1 MSFNNHLAFNISKAT
16 PTTSTTNTNTTSTPT
31 STPPNKTAAVN
42 ESTPATPSR
51 GDPNVPLIHN
61 ILSKLSSDSSPKIA
75 GVSTTTGLS
84 GVTPTTFSLTDL
96 KEKRD
101 LLDLFGKYDL
111 EHKETLGANFED
123 DVDLIEEKMKQFEV
137 SRTDIETN
145 GEHTKKSDGN
155 ESLLIDEPASEKVT
169 ESASRTEDPVG
180 EAAEIVEPIM
190 GSSADDKH
198 SETINFMTIQP
209 YIIPDDSAPVTDNTS
224 AAGEE
229 ANDDDETF
237 DQDGDILTIGPSE
250 ELQELASAT
259 PQPTSSPPVRPS
271 PHRKDSIVRASETAN
286 PRERYQ
292 QSHKPFDFLIFLN
305 HLKKK
310 SADPIV
316 RYTRS
321 FLVSFSKRA
330 NAMTGEQMALAIH
343 QFKEFINEKFHV
355 YEPFASMDAV
365 DLENSV
371 EGVEK
376 LIMNRLYEYCFSPE
390 AIKKLGPSASDSVF
404 DDVKED
410 QDFLLSLEKFSWIL
424 AVHLDVYLDE
434 IAQRKNETSKESLNS
449 LDSATEQ
456 LNKINS
462 YRAPRDKIIC
472 ILNSCKILFNM
483 LKVSNQ
489 ETNADAFMPL
499 LILLII
505 RAKTPDLIS
514 NLRYI
519 ERYRG
524 EEWLN
529 HGETSYYLSSVQGA
543 ISFVRNIKRE
553 DLSISDEV
561 FDANMEAWEAELRQR
576 PRVANPI
583 PVRGPVRQQDATRPM
598 TSSEVIF
605 ASAEMFTKSIS
616 NFISPSPQERSPPP
630 TPANV
635 STEETSPTAEEID
648 LVFEQLTEVFPSL
661 DKSILRDIIIMNK
674 ANIEKSLDICLT
686 LVNEN

>member
-1 MSFNNHLAFNISKAT
+1 M
-16 PTTSTTNTNTTSTPT
+16 
-31 STPPNKTAAVN
+31 
-42 ESTPATPSR
+42 
-51 GDPNVPLIHN
+51 
-61 ILSKLSSDSSPKIA
+61 
-75 GVSTTTGLS
+75 S

-111 EHKETLGANFED
+111 EHNETMEGNFVD

-137 SRTDIETN
+137 SKNDLETTGKHN
-145 GEHTKKSDGN
+145 KKSDDN
-155 ESLLIDEPASEKVT
+155 DSLLVDVPEKVT
-169 ESASRTEDPVG
+169 ESGSHTEDPVG
-180 EAAEIVEPIM
+180 ETAEIVEPIM
-190 GSSADDKH
+190 GSSADDKP

-209 YIIPDDSAPVTDNTS
+209 YIIPDDSSPVADVTG
-224 AAGEE
+224 AADEE
-229 ANDDDETF
+229 ANDDDEPF
-237 DQDGDILTIGPSE
+237 DQDGDILTIETIGPSE
-250 ELQELASAT
+250 ELQELESAT
-259 PQPTSSPPVRPS
+259 PQPTSVPPVRPS
-271 PHRKDSIVRASETAN
+271 LHRKDSIVRASETAN
-286 PRERYQ
+286 PNERYQ

-321 FLVSFSKRA
+321 FLLSFTKHA
-330 NAMTGEQMALAIH
+330 KAMTSEQMALAIR
-343 QFKEFINEKFHV
+343 QFRDFINEKFHA

-410 QDFLLSLEKFSWIL
+410 QDLLLSLEKFSWVL
-424 AVHLDVYLDE
+424 GVHLDVNLDE
-434 IAQRKNETSKESLNS
+434 IAQRKNETSKESLIS
-449 LDSATEQ
+449 LDSATNQ
-456 LNKINS
+456 LNKINN

-499 LILLII
+499 LILTII

-524 EEWLN
+524 EDWLN

-543 ISFVRNIKRE
+543 ISFIRNIKKE

-561 FDANMEAWEAELRQR
+561 YDANMEAWEAELRQR
-576 PRVANPI
+576 PQVVNPI
-583 PVRGPVRQQDATRPM
+583 SVRGTARQQDATRPM
-598 TSSEVIF
+598 TSSEVLF

-630 TPANV
+630 PPPANV
-635 STEETSPTAEEID
+635 STEETSPSAEEID
-648 LVFEQLTEVFPSL
+648 LVFGQLTEVFPSL
-661 DKSILRDIIIMNK
+661 DKSILRDIIIMNN